1 LNVPKKVHFE
11 INLEKLT
18 FIDNYNF
25 IVVIQSLLHL
35 VSNFHCA
42 KNNCKKKR
50 KTITFKQTRRQKKL
64 GHSQMTTN
72 KREMIFSHG
81 V

>member
-1 LNVPKKVHFE
+1 VHFE

-18 FIDNYNF
+18 FVDNYNF

-35 VSNFHCA
+35 VSNFHCE
-42 KNNCKKKR
+42 KNNCKKKS

-64 GHSQMTTN
+64 DGHSQMTTN
-72 KREMIFSHG
+72 EREMIFSHG